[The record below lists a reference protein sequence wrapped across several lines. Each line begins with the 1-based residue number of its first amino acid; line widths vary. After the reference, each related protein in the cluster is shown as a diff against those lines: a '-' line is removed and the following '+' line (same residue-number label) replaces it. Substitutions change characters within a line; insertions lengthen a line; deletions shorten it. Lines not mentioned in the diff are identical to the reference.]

1 MDKVQVRLALLGMVV
16 PQASRVSITDPTT
29 IIETC
34 TTLEKYVLD
43 SIKGE
48 NLPDSPT
55 KRAPGRPK
63 RTTDNDSISKVD
75 PTHGG

>member
-1 MDKVQVRLALLGMVV
+1 MDKAQIRLTLLSMVL
-16 PQASRVSITDPTT
+16 PQASRVSITDPKL

-34 TTLEKYVLD
+34 TELEKYVLD
-43 SIKGE
+43 SEKGE

>member
-1 MDKVQVRLALLGMVV
+1 MDNSQTRLALLAMVI
-16 PQASRVSITDPTT
+16 PQASRVSITDPKL

-34 TTLEKYVLD
+34 TTLEEYVLD
-43 SIKGE
+43 SKKGE
-48 NLPDSPT
+48 NLPESPP

-63 RTTDNDSISKVD
+63 RTTYDDTVSKSD

>member
-1 MDKVQVRLALLGMVV
+1 MDKTQIRLALLGMVL
-16 PQASRVSITDPTT
+16 PQASRVSMTDPKL

-34 TTLEKYVLD
+34 TTLEDYVLD
-43 SIKGE
+43 SKKGE
-48 NLPDSPT
+48 KLPDSPP

-63 RTTDNDSISKVD
+63 RTTETSAVSHSD